1 MSRAQGRASAAQD
14 VATVGLMVAVIEACK
29 LVMQGLPNIEMTSFL
44 IILFTLRYPRLT
56 WYAIPVFT
64 LIEGMLY
71 GFGLWWVMYLYAW
84 PLLALFVRAFSRVD
98 SAFFWAMVSGVFGLI
113 FGLLCAVPY
122 FFVGLL
128 GGGFMQGLTQMLAW
142 WVAGIPFDLVHGV
155 SNFVIMLA
163 LYRPVS
169 SLLARMPQ
177 IVRS

>member
-1 MSRAQGRASAAQD
+1 MNRASAAQR
-14 VATVGLMVAVIEACK
+14 VATAALMIAVIEVCK
-29 LVMQGLPNIEMTSFL
+29 LTMQSLPNIELTSFL
-44 IILFTLRYPRLT
+44 LILFTLRFGRLT
-56 WYAIPVFT
+56 LYTIPALI
-64 LIEGMLY
+64 LIEGLIY

-84 PLLALFVRAFSRVD
+84 PLLSLFVRAFSRVD
-98 SAFFWAMVSGVFGLI
+98 SAFFWAMVSGVFGLL

-128 GGGFMQGLTQMLAW
+128 GGSFMQGLTQMLAW